1 MKKLNSWGGCTGQS
15 CRPRMV
21 GPVLKFAEEQ
31 IQHHVRLAFLNFCL
45 NFSIYN
51 KIWSQGVRN
60 SFFDKQLQLFCIIKK
75 LGKKSKNE
83 NGHGVEFDF
92 LKLLIPFL
100 TTFVKKFDLRIRP
113 EIFLFFFPSFFQLWS
128 DQKRIKIFINKNFH
142 LKLGMVSL
150 IYNKTNS
157 FTLTQLTGYAL
168 ES

>member
-83 NGHGVEFDF
+83 NEHGVEFDI

-100 TTFVKKFDLRIRP
+100 TTFVKKLDLCVRR
-113 EIFLFFFPSFFQLWS
+113 EFLF
-128 DQKRIKIFINKNFH
+128 
-142 LKLGMVSL
+142 
-150 IYNKTNS
+150 IYF
-157 FTLTQLTGYAL
+157 FTLFFLFSTRTTVKSYKFPKYTISRSIFSNFFLKIEVRG
-168 ES
+168 SP